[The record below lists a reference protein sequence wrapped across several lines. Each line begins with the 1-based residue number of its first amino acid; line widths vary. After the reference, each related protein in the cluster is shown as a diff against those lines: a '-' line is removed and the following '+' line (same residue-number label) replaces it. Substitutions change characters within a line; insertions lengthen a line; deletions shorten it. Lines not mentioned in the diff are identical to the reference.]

1 MKFGIRTKVLGSF
14 LGLSLI
20 FFMALGIVLLEVR
33 EINITTGAVQEE
45 AHKFELSDRLQLR
58 LHMFLDPANNYLIT
72 GNVDERDRFDQLSNE
87 IFQITKDL
95 QGYHGDQRWEALATD
110 LNHDVLRLSEMLVTI
125 LFIDR
130 PVGNPKGAK
139 LLHEAT
145 IFSGD
150 MIKKAD
156 EFRVLSE
163 KEMIRMVHEAQSKSQ
178 NVTWVFSGIVGATV
192 IFFALLSFY
201 LTRFVIWPILD
212 LHRGAKTVG
221 QGNLDYRLTIKTND
235 EIESLAGEF
244 NQMVEAISGMK
255 KELDNKIELT
265 HQLAIT
271 DSLTAL
277 YNRRFFMEKLREE
290 IKRNER
296 FGHPLSLILIDVDDF
311 KTYNDTQGH
320 LKGDD
325 LLRSL
330 AVIFKKHVR
339 SVDFV
344 CRIGGEEFMV
354 ILPETN
360 FDAAVKIA
368 EGLRTAVEYY
378 PFADREK
385 QPGGKLTISLGVA
398 SSTKGEKDILKI
410 LKAVDDA
417 LYHAKRTGKN
427 KIGIIK

>member
-1 MKFGIRTKVLGSF
+1 
-14 LGLSLI
+14 
-20 FFMALGIVLLEVR
+20 
-33 EINITTGAVQEE
+33 
-45 AHKFELSDRLQLR
+45 
-58 LHMFLDPANNYLIT
+58 
-72 GNVDERDRFDQLSNE
+72 
-87 IFQITKDL
+87 
-95 QGYHGDQRWEALATD
+95 
-110 LNHDVLRLSEMLVTI
+110 
-125 LFIDR
+125 
-130 PVGNPKGAK
+130 
-139 LLHEAT
+139 
-145 IFSGD
+145 
-150 MIKKAD
+150 
-156 EFRVLSE
+156 
-163 KEMIRMVHEAQSKSQ
+163 
-178 NVTWVFSGIVGATV
+178 
-192 IFFALLSFY
+192 
-201 LTRFVIWPILD
+201 VIWPILD

-271 DSLTAL
+271 DSLTGL

-296 FGHPLSLILIDVDDF
+296 FAHPLSLILIDVDDF
-311 KTYNDTQGH
+311 KVYNDTQGH

-325 LLRSL
+325 LLRNL
-330 AVIFKKHVR
+330 AGIFKNHVR

-368 EGLRTAVEYY
+368 EGLRTAVEFF
-378 PFADREK
+378 PFADGET
-385 QPGGKLTISLGVA
+385 QPGRKLTVSLGVA
-398 SSTKGEKDILKI
+398 SSLKGEKDMLKLI
-410 LKAVDDA
+410 KAVDDA

-427 KIGIIK
+427 KIGIIE